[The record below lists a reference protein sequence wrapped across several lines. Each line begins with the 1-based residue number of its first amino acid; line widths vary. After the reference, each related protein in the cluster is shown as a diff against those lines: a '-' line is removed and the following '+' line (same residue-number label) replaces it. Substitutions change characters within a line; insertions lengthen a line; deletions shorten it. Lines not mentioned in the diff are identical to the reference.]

1 MPPSQLLDLS
11 QIDLTK
17 TLVDE
22 AGIYEKMPHRFE
34 FQLLDGV
41 CHADAETKSIVT
53 YCDVTNQDWW
63 VRGHV
68 PGRPLLPGVLMLEM
82 AAQTCAL
89 MVKLW
94 TDYEGFIGFGG
105 VNNCKFRD
113 SISPEPKARLYV
125 MGKTTD
131 LRRRRIVA
139 DTQGMVDGRMIFEAE
154 ITGLTM
160 G

>member
-1 MPPSQLLDLS
+1 MPPSQLLNLDN
-11 QIDLTK
+11 IDLTK

-22 AGIYEKMPHRFE
+22 AGIYERMPHRHE
-34 FQLLDGV
+34 FQLLTGV
-41 CHADAETKSIVT
+41 CYLNAEQQSIVT
-53 YCDVTNQDWW
+53 YCDVTDQDWW

-82 AAQTCAL
+82 AAQTSGL
-89 MVKLW
+89 MVKLL
-94 TDYEGFIGFGG
+94 TENQGFVAFGG
-105 VNNCKFRD
+105 VNHCKFRD
-113 SISPEPKARLYV
+113 SLTPKPSLRLYILA
-125 MGKTTD
+125 KATD

-139 DTQGMVDGRMIFEAE
+139 DTQGICDDKMIFEAE